1 MNGIDV
7 YGSTNPQP
15 ASQDSVN
22 LIDCILRITLNM
34 LKNLIEEDKVKSF
47 IWKTQIQNILFRIGC
62 VHHYRR
68 RYSEHLTQ

>member
-1 MNGIDV
+1 
-7 YGSTNPQP
+7 
-15 ASQDSVN
+15 
-22 LIDCILRITLNM
+22 LRITLNM